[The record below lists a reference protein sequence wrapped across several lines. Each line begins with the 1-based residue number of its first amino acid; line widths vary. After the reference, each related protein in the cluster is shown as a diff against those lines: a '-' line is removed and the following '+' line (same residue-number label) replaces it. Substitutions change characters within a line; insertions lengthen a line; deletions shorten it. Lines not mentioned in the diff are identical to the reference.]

1 MCVYTHVH
9 IHTRQEKGSHHT
21 GEESLHP
28 KEGAVSPL
36 SSWVITPEMA
46 WKTFITPGLYFQP
59 LLSFEVLEGG
69 GGGSPCRPGLF
80 LKSLCLSAQVSSW
93 WRNRPRYTRFVF
105 LPPPATP
112 QQPRARAECEPL
124 FSGRTVP
131 GPPRGLE
138 ETGPQERTRNRA
150 RLFKLH
156 LQEEETRVGRGRGCW
171 LEEEEK
177 LFLLVQFLRRY
188 WRITQLFGGGG
199 HIRGA
204 KKKKNTPR
212 ERRGLSAQWPLQKG
226 DI

>member
-131 GPPRGLE
+131 GPPRGAGRDGATGTHPKQGQIVQAALAGGRNTGGAGAGVLAGRRRKAFLVGSISAEILE
-138 ETGPQERTRNRA
+138 DNTA
-150 RLFKLH
+150 IW
-156 LQEEETRVGRGRGCW
+156 GRGAHQGS
-171 LEEEEK
+171 
-177 LFLLVQFLRRY
+177 
-188 WRITQLFGGGG
+188 
-199 HIRGA
+199 

>member
-1 MCVYTHVH
+1 MGKCKFWIPSGNKHREKSYKVPTYPSFRIKQGSVERASSFCGFPSNQGLSKTQWHLCLRKEPSALVILLRDEGTYVCVYAQVH

-80 LKSLCLSAQVSSW
+80 LKSLCLSAQVLSW
-93 WRNRPRYTRFVF
+93 WRNRPRYIRFVF

-112 QQPRARAECEPL
+112 PA
-124 FSGRTVP
+124 
-131 GPPRGLE
+131 
-138 ETGPQERTRNRA
+138 
-150 RLFKLH
+150 
-156 LQEEETRVGRGRGCW
+156 
-171 LEEEEK
+171 
-177 LFLLVQFLRRY
+177 
-188 WRITQLFGGGG
+188 
-199 HIRGA
+199 
-204 KKKKNTPR
+204 TPCQ
-212 ERRGLSAQWPLQKG
+212 G
-226 DI
+226 